1 MDVFDYRPCFEMRRF
16 ADLDR
21 LLDQVLITND
31 LGEFVIVSPSV
42 KRSLQDGSISSQD
55 PRYADLEARGMLHAQ
70 GPQDGL
76 AMIARRTRKAFLR
89 EGPSLHI
96 FVVTLRCD
104 HSCQYCQVSR
114 AALNATGKDM
124 SRDDALAAVDRVME
138 SDAPALTVE
147 FQGGEPALRFDLV
160 RTIVEEIE
168 RRSAQTARP
177 VRFTMATTLHLLTPA
192 DLEFCRD
199 HGIHLS
205 TSLDGP
211 EDLHTQ
217 QRALPTRDSWKRT
230 LEGLE
235 RARAVLGQDGVAALP
250 TITRA
255 ALAHPEAVVD
265 TYIERGFSSIFLR
278 PLAPYGF
285 ARKTRAA
292 LGYSVAE
299 FMPFYERALAHMLA
313 LNVKG
318 VRIEETMAAI
328 MLRHIFTPFHSG
340 YMDLRSPAG
349 AGLGTLVY
357 NYDGSV
363 YPSDEARM
371 AAETGDGRFR
381 LGAVDEPLDD
391 LLSSEAMLW
400 LAQGAVAEILPDCS
414 QCAFVPYC
422 GADPVH
428 HAIVH
433 GSPTAPRLGTD
444 FCDRHMSLFQL
455 LFAKIAEREPETMKT
470 FLSWALNADR
480 TGVSPGWIER

>member
-1 MDVFDYRPCFEMRRF
+1 MRRF
-16 ADLDR
+16 TDLDR
-21 LLDQVLITND
+21 LHDQVLITND
-31 LGEFVIVSPSV
+31 LGEFVIAHASV
-42 KRSLQDGSISSQD
+42 KRLLQDGLLS
-55 PRYADLEARGMLHAQ
+55 PRHARFADLEARGLLHAE
-70 GPQDGL
+70 GPQGGL
-76 AMIARRTRKAFLR
+76 AAIAKRTRKAFLR

-114 AALNATGKDM
+114 AALNASGKDM
-124 SRDDALAAVDRVME
+124 SRDHARAAIDRVME

-147 FQGGEPALRFDLV
+147 FQGGEPSLRFDLV
-160 RTIVEEIE
+160 REIVEEIE
-168 RRSAQTARP
+168 LRRSHTQRP
-177 VRFTMATTLHLLTPA
+177 IRFTMATTLHLLNVG

-199 HGIHLS
+199 HDIHLS

-211 EDLHTQ
+211 EHIHSQ

-230 LEGLE
+230 IEGLE
-235 RARAVLGQDGVAALP
+235 RARSVLGQNGVAALP

-255 ALAHPEAVVD
+255 ALACPEAIVD
-265 TYIERGFSSIFLR
+265 TYVEHGFSSIFLR

-292 LGYSVAE
+292 LGYSVSE
-299 FMPFYERALAHMLA
+299 FMPFYERALRHILT

-371 AAETGDGRFR
+371 AAETGDGRFK
-381 LGAVDEPLDD
+381 LGGVNDTLDA
-391 LLSSEAMLW
+391 LLSSDAMKW
-400 LAQGAVAEILPDCS
+400 LAQGAIAEILPDCS
-414 QCAFVPYC
+414 ECAFVPYC

-433 GSPTAPRLGTD
+433 GDPAAARLGTD

-455 LFAKIAEREPETMKT
+455 LFAKIAEREPDSMKT
-470 FLSWALNADR
+470 FLSWALSADR
-480 TGVSPGWIER
+480 TDVKPGWIEQ